1 MPRTVACTTLFSLFR
16 IMLNIWMSRGS
27 IDSDNNGANYSFYL
41 YVNKWYFTISP
52 ENLWSNVYA
61 SLFELYDYA
70 SIDRVYVYYIGGV
83 QF

>member
-1 MPRTVACTTLFSLFR
+1 MYD
-16 IMLNIWMSRGS
+16 MSRGS

-52 ENLWSNVYA
+52 ADLWSNVYA

-70 SIDRVYVYYIGGV
+70 SIDRAYVYYIGGV
-83 QF
+83 RFLELCYK